1 MSLYA
6 TCPCGIPEGLDMT
19 HLRTDCPHYGSTPE
33 TPPAPTVTGEELA
46 HINEMERQQIA
57 DGAYGDGP
65 FMRGLAR
72 DASPNAPQAEAVVT
86 EADRRAAAAFVRHA
100 WHLFWPN
107 NYVQAMQDA
116 KDMEAGRCDNWFL
129 VQSFARHRL
138 SALSQHQSEVEAL
151 RDKEEDE
158 AYEIGKRDGYSEAL
172 ADVDRRTG
180 GDGEYCFSTIPD
192 RGCPDEESMML
203 KIVDRVEGAE
213 ARATKAEAENARLRE
228 AQERFLGTIQDRMSR
243 ISESDAKH
251 ADALIDELVRVAGY
265 FRQAKD
271 AQG

>member
-6 TCPCGIPEGLDMT
+6 TCPCGIPEGLDMA

-33 TPPAPTVTGEELA
+33 TPPAPTVTGEVICWLCE
-46 HINEMERQQIA
+46 
-57 DGAYGDGP
+57 GDGCEGCGGSGKLHYP
-65 FMRGLAR
+65 
-72 DASPNAPQAEAVVT
+72 SPNAPQAEAVVT
-86 EADRRAAAAFVRHA
+86 GDLLVVASRLEALAQREMNNLSFDVEGISKAASCLR
-100 WHLFWPN
+100 
-107 NYVQAMQDA
+107 
-116 KDMEAGRCDNWFL
+116 
-129 VQSFARHRL
+129 
-138 SALSQHQSEVEAL
+138 QHQSEVEAL
-151 RDKEEDE
+151 RKISTDLYYRIKE
-158 AYEIGKRDGYSEAL
+158 
-172 ADVDRRTG
+172 T
-180 GDGEYCFSTIPD
+180 
-192 RGCPDEESMML
+192 
-203 KIVDRVEGAE
+203 E